1 MITLEV
7 LQKRRESLANLLTT
21 STVDHDTL
29 KDRLKVIKKEIANI
43 NGAII
48 ELDRM
53 IESL

>member
-7 LQKRRESLANLLTT
+7 LQARRESLASLLAT
-21 STVDHDTL
+21 SNVDHDML
-29 KDRLKVIKKEIANI
+29 RERLKVIKKELANI
-43 NGAII
+43 SGAII

>member
-7 LQKRRESLANLLTT
+7 LQKRRESLASLLTT
-21 STVDHDTL
+21 STVDHDML